1 MLRFA
6 VSMRRYAAW
15 SPPSRPS
22 APADAVRGLKLAAAL
37 LAVSVLAGCS
47 TSGGATPSSTPT
59 PAATSQAA
67 GPSGTRLELGLPFA
81 TVDGVTLRLDACLPS
96 GSGAHPTLVMV
107 PGGGFTQRTR
117 DFLQPECIEGAQH
130 GFATFVVDYRL
141 ATEGSKGATVYPGQV
156 QDVER
161 AIRWIRSPV
170 QAKRFGADPSNAVLL
185 GESAGAIV
193 ASEIAVGTA
202 GARLPKSTFK
212 GVALFSGVYDF
223 GRPDLSAYLIG
234 VGKAYLGCTPSAA
247 CALTRTASAANFVKA
262 DDPPMLLVNSATE
275 LVGLVQPQEFD
286 AKLTGAGV
294 QHQLIVAPGVYH
306 ALDIARKSASV
317 NRALWAYLKAR
328 TSGK

>member
-1 MLRFA
+1 
-6 VSMRRYAAW
+6 
-15 SPPSRPS
+15 
-22 APADAVRGLKLAAAL
+22 VRGLKLAAAL

-47 TSGGATPSSTPT
+47 PSGGSTPAEPT

-81 TVDGVTLRLDACLPS
+81 IEDGVTLRLDACLPS
-96 GSGAHPTLVMV
+96 GSAIHPTLVMV
-107 PGGGFTQRTR
+107 PGGGFTERTR
-117 DFLQPECIEGAQH
+117 DFLRPECIEGAQH

-141 ATEGSKGATVYPGQV
+141 ATEGSTGATVFPAQV

-161 AIRWIRSPV
+161 AIRWVRASA

-202 GARLPKSTFK
+202 GARLPKSTFR

-223 GRPDLSAYLIG
+223 GRSDLSDYLIG
-234 VGKAYLGCTPSAA
+234 VAKAYLGCAPSVS
-247 CALTRTASAANFVKA
+247 CAPTRTASAANFVMKN
-262 DDPPMLLVNSATE
+262 DPPMMLVNSATE
-275 LVGLVQPQEFD
+275 LVGLVQPKEFD
-286 AKLTGAGV
+286 AKLTAAGV

-306 ALDIARKSASV
+306 ALDIARKSTSV

-328 TSGK
+328 TSG